1 MNLLQGLNPSQKE
14 AVLHIDGA
22 MLILAGAGSGK
33 TKTITTRLAYLID
46 KVGIPAHHT
55 LTLTFTNK
63 AASVMKHRALS
74 LIENENSQNPL
85 LCTFHKFGLLFLRL
99 YSERISRA
107 NNFVI
112 IDTDD
117 KKKILKDLASE
128 NLQNSLSN
136 IGAYIS
142 NFKNQ
147 SKSAQE
153 IQQELELLEDE
164 KSKSYREII
173 HTYEQYE
180 QFLIQNNFMDFDD
193 LLMLTNKILEDEVF
207 AKEQS
212 KKYAYITVD
221 EYQDTNTLQYQIL
234 KKLCSNHENIC
245 VVGDDDQSIYGWR
258 GAKIENI
265 LNFQEQFSNVKLV
278 KLEQNYRS
286 TNAILQA
293 ANELI
298 EHNRKRLGKVL
309 ICTKDKGEEIEVL
322 QNDDEKIESFKVAEK
337 VTKLLKLG
345 IDPSEIAILYR
356 VNALSRALEEVFTI
370 EKIPFKLLSG
380 IRFYE
385 RSEIK
390 DIISYLRL
398 LSNLNDDYSFKRIIN
413 KPKRNFG
420 KATLNKLQDYAKE
433 HRLSLFEALCT
444 MTGNGFFS
452 KKIENEI
459 EKFILSIHKL
469 KEKNNLLD
477 IITSLENEFKLKE
490 FYKNSPESEDKILNI
505 DELYANLKDKIS
517 HGNYENLD
525 DILNEITLLNEQ
537 DGLEQE
543 SICIMSIHASKGLEF
558 DYVFIVGLEEG
569 FFPLTSESSNIEE
582 ERRLAYVAIT
592 RAKKKLYL
600 SYAKSRFYKGSR
612 TKLAKSRFLGESNVI
627 KKELIFD
634 DDTKSYKK
642 GDLIKHKI
650 FGIGRVIGVSK
661 TRIEEKLTIN
671 FGGIERVIM
680 SNFVEKL
687 YE

>member
-1 MNLLQGLNPSQKE
+1 MNLLQDLNSSQKE

-46 KVGIPAHHT
+46 QVGIPAHHT

-63 AASVMKHRALS
+63 AASVMKSRALA
-74 LIENENSQNPL
+74 LIKNENLLNPL

-99 YSERISRA
+99 HSERISRA

-128 NLQNSLSN
+128 NLKNSLAT

-147 SKSAQE
+147 SKNAQE
-153 IQQELELLEDE
+153 IQKELGLLDDE
-164 KSKSYREII
+164 KNKNYKEII
-173 HTYEQYE
+173 HLYEQYE
-180 QFLIQNNFMDFDD
+180 HFLIQHNFMDFDD
-193 LLMLTNKILEDEVF
+193 LLMLTNKILEDENF

-234 KKLCSNHENIC
+234 KKLCSTHENIC

-265 LNFQEQFSNVKLV
+265 LNFQKQFSNVKLV

-286 TNAILQA
+286 TSAILQA

-298 EHNRKRLGKVL
+298 EHNKKRLGKVL
-309 ICTKDKGEEIEVL
+309 ICTKDKGEEIEIL
-322 QNDDEKIESFKVAEK
+322 QNDDEKIESFKIAKEVK
-337 VTKLLKLG
+337 KLLKLG

-356 VNALSRALEEVFTI
+356 VNALSRALEEAFTI

-380 IRFYE
+380 MRFYE

-420 KATLNKLQDYAKE
+420 NVALNKLQDYAKK
-433 HRLSLFEALCT
+433 HHLSLFEALCT
-444 MTGNGFFS
+444 TIGNKFFS
-452 KKIENEI
+452 KKTEKEI
-459 EKFILSIHKL
+459 EKFILNIYKL
-469 KEKNNLLD
+469 KEKDSLID
-477 IITSLENEFKLKE
+477 IITSLESEFKLKE
-490 FYKNSPESEDKILNI
+490 FYKNSPEGEDKILNI

-517 HGNYENLD
+517 HGNYKNLD

-558 DYVFIVGLEEG
+558 DYIFLVGLEEG

-592 RAKKKLYL
+592 RTKKKLYL
-600 SYAKSRFYKGSR
+600 SYANSRFYKGSR
-612 TKLAKSRFLGESNVI
+612 AKLAKSRFLSESNVI
-627 KKELIFD
+627 KKELILD
-634 DDTKSYKK
+634 DAKSYKK

-650 FGIGRVIGVSK
+650 FGIGRVISVSK
-661 TRIEEKLTIN
+661 IRVEERLTIN
-671 FGGIERVIM
+671 FGGIERIIM
-680 SNFVEKL
+680 SNFVEKII
-687 YE
+687 

>member
-1 MNLLQGLNPSQKE
+1 MNLLEGLNQSQKE
-14 AVLHIDGA
+14 AVLHTDGA

-46 KVGIPAHHT
+46 QVGIPAHHT

-63 AASVMKHRALS
+63 AANVMKNRALA
-74 LIENENSQNPL
+74 LIKNENLQTPL

-112 IDTDD
+112 IDSDD
-117 KKKILKDLASE
+117 KKKILKDLTNE
-128 NLQNSLSN
+128 NLKSSLAT

-153 IQQELELLEDE
+153 IQKELEFLKDE
-164 KSKSYREII
+164 KSKNYEEII
-173 HTYEQYE
+173 RTYEQYE
-180 QFLIQNNFMDFDD
+180 NFLIQNNFMDFDD
-193 LLMLTNKILEDEVF
+193 LLMLTNKILEDEEF

-221 EYQDTNTLQYQIL
+221 EYQDTNALQYQIL
-234 KKLCSNHENIC
+234 KKLCSSHENIC

-265 LNFQEQFSNVKLV
+265 LNFQEQFCNVKLI

-298 EHNRKRLGKVL
+298 EHNRKRLGKTL
-309 ICTKDKGEEIEVL
+309 ICTKDKGEEIEIL
-322 QNDDEKIESFKVAEK
+322 QNDDEKIESFKIAKEVF
-337 VTKLLKLG
+337 KLLKSN
-345 IDPSEIAILYR
+345 INPSQIAILYR
-356 VNALSRALEEVFTI
+356 VNALSRALEEAFSK

-385 RSEIK
+385 RAEIK

-398 LSNLNDDYSFKRIIN
+398 LSNFNDDYSFKRIIN
-413 KPKRNFG
+413 RPKRNFG
-420 KATLNKLQDYAKE
+420 NATLQKLQDYALNNN
-433 HRLSLFEALCT
+433 LSLFEALCALV
-444 MTGNGFFS
+444 GNGFFT
-452 KKIENEI
+452 KKTDNEV
-459 EKFILSIHKL
+459 EKFILSMHKL
-469 KEKNNLLD
+469 KEKENLLE
-477 IITSLENEFKLKE
+477 IITSLENEFKFKE
-490 FYKNSPESEDKILNI
+490 FYKDNPEGEDKLLNI
-505 DELYANLKDKIS
+505 DEFYANLKDKIS
-517 HGNYENLD
+517 HGNYSKLD
-525 DILNEITLLNEQ
+525 DILNEISLLNEQ
-537 DGLEQE
+537 DGLDQE

-600 SYAKSRFYKGSR
+600 SYANSRFYKGSR
-612 TKLAKSRFLGESNVI
+612 TKLDKSRFLGESNVI
-627 KKELIFD
+627 KKELTLD
-634 DDTKSYKK
+634 NDQKSYKK

-650 FGIGRVIGVSK
+650 FGIGRITSVSK
-661 TRIEEKLTIN
+661 FKNEEKLTIN
-671 FGGIERVIM
+671 FGGIERMIM
-680 SNFVEKL
+680 SSFVEKII
-687 YE
+687 

>member
-1 MNLLQGLNPSQKE
+1 MNLLEGLNQSQRE
-14 AVLHIDGA
+14 AVLHTDGA

-46 KVGIPAHHT
+46 QVGIPAHHT

-63 AASVMKHRALS
+63 AANVMKNRALA
-74 LIENENSQNPL
+74 LIKNENLQTPL

-112 IDTDD
+112 IDSDD
-117 KKKILKDLASE
+117 KKKILKDLTNE
-128 NLQNSLSN
+128 NLKSSLAT

-153 IQQELELLEDE
+153 IQKELEFLKDE
-164 KSKSYREII
+164 KSKNYEEII
-173 HTYEQYE
+173 RTYEQYE
-180 QFLIQNNFMDFDD
+180 NFLIQNNFMDFDD
-193 LLMLTNKILEDEVF
+193 LLMLTNKILEDEEF

-221 EYQDTNTLQYQIL
+221 EYQDTNALQYQIL
-234 KKLCSNHENIC
+234 KKLCSSHENIC

-265 LNFQEQFSNVKLV
+265 LNFQEQFCNVKLI

-298 EHNRKRLGKVL
+298 EHNRKRLGKTL
-309 ICTKDKGEEIEVL
+309 ICTKDKGEEIEIL
-322 QNDDEKIESFKVAEK
+322 QNDDEKIESFKIAKEVF
-337 VTKLLKLG
+337 KLLKSN
-345 IDPSEIAILYR
+345 INPSQIAILYR
-356 VNALSRALEEVFTI
+356 VNALSRALEEAFSK

-385 RSEIK
+385 RAEIK

-398 LSNLNDDYSFKRIIN
+398 LSNFNDDYSFKRIIN
-413 KPKRNFG
+413 RPKRNFG
-420 KATLNKLQDYAKE
+420 NATLQKLQDYALNNN
-433 HRLSLFEALCT
+433 LSLFEALCALV
-444 MTGNGFFS
+444 GNGFFT
-452 KKIENEI
+452 KKTDNEV
-459 EKFILSIHKL
+459 EKFILSMHKL
-469 KEKNNLLD
+469 KEKENLLE
-477 IITSLENEFKLKE
+477 IITSLENEFKFKE
-490 FYKNSPESEDKILNI
+490 FYKDNPEGEDKLLNI
-505 DELYANLKDKIS
+505 DEFYANLKDKIS
-517 HGNYENLD
+517 HGNYSKLD
-525 DILNEITLLNEQ
+525 DILNEISLLNEQ
-537 DGLEQE
+537 DGLDQE

-600 SYAKSRFYKGSR
+600 SYANSRFYKGSR
-612 TKLAKSRFLGESNVI
+612 TKLDKSRFLGESNVI
-627 KKELIFD
+627 KKELTLD
-634 DDTKSYKK
+634 NNQKSYKK

-650 FGIGRVIGVSK
+650 FGIGRITSVSK
-661 TRIEEKLTIN
+661 FKNEEKLTIN
-671 FGGIERVIM
+671 FGGIERMIM
-680 SNFVEKL
+680 SSFVEKII
-687 YE
+687 

>member
-1 MNLLQGLNPSQKE
+1 MNLLEGLNQSQKE
-14 AVLHIDGA
+14 AILHTDGA

-46 KVGIPAHHT
+46 QVGIPAHHT

-63 AASVMKHRALS
+63 AANVMKNRALA
-74 LIENENSQNPL
+74 LIKNENLQTPL

-112 IDTDD
+112 IDSDD
-117 KKKILKDLASE
+117 KKKILKDLTNE
-128 NLQNSLSN
+128 NLKSSLAT

-153 IQQELELLEDE
+153 IQKELEFLKDE
-164 KSKSYREII
+164 KSKNYEEII

-180 QFLIQNNFMDFDD
+180 NFLIQNNFMDFDD
-193 LLMLTNKILEDEVF
+193 LLMLTNKILEDEEF

-221 EYQDTNTLQYQIL
+221 EYQDTNALQYQIL
-234 KKLCSNHENIC
+234 KKLCSSHENIC

-265 LNFQEQFSNVKLV
+265 LNFQEQFCNVKLI

-298 EHNRKRLGKVL
+298 EHNRKRLGKTL

-322 QNDDEKIESFKVAEK
+322 QNDDEKIESFKIAKEVF
-337 VTKLLKLG
+337 KLLKSN
-345 IDPSEIAILYR
+345 INPSQIAILYR
-356 VNALSRALEEVFTI
+356 VNALSRALEEAFSK

-385 RSEIK
+385 RAEIK

-398 LSNLNDDYSFKRIIN
+398 LSNFNDDYSFKRIIN
-413 KPKRNFG
+413 RPKRNFG
-420 KATLNKLQDYAKE
+420 NATLQKLQDYALNNN
-433 HRLSLFEALCT
+433 LSLFEALYALV
-444 MTGNGFFS
+444 GNGFFT
-452 KKIENEI
+452 KKTDNEV
-459 EKFILSIHKL
+459 EKFILSMHKL
-469 KEKNNLLD
+469 KEKENLLE
-477 IITSLENEFKLKE
+477 IVTSLENEFKFKE
-490 FYKNSPESEDKILNI
+490 FYKDNPEGEDKLLNI
-505 DELYANLKDKIS
+505 DEFYANLKDKIS
-517 HGNYENLD
+517 HGNYSNLD
-525 DILNEITLLNEQ
+525 DILNEISLLNEQ
-537 DGLEQE
+537 DGLDQE

-600 SYAKSRFYKGSR
+600 SYANSRFHKGSR
-612 TKLAKSRFLGESNVI
+612 TKLDKSRFLGESNVI
-627 KKELIFD
+627 KKELTFD
-634 DDTKSYKK
+634 NNQKSYKK

-650 FGIGRVIGVSK
+650 FGIGRITSVSK
-661 TRIEEKLTIN
+661 LNNEEKLTIN
-671 FGGIERVIM
+671 FGGIERMIM
-680 SNFVEKL
+680 SSFVEKII
-687 YE
+687 

>member
-1 MNLLQGLNPSQKE
+1 MNLLEGLNQSQRE
-14 AVLHIDGA
+14 AVLHTDGA

-46 KVGIPAHHT
+46 QVGIPAHHT

-63 AASVMKHRALS
+63 AANVMKNRALA
-74 LIENENSQNPL
+74 LIKNENLQTPL

-112 IDTDD
+112 IDSDD
-117 KKKILKDLASE
+117 KKKILKDLTNE
-128 NLQNSLSN
+128 NLKSSLAT

-153 IQQELELLEDE
+153 IQKELEFLKDE
-164 KSKSYREII
+164 KSKNYEEII
-173 HTYEQYE
+173 RTYEQYE
-180 QFLIQNNFMDFDD
+180 NFLIQNNFMDFDD
-193 LLMLTNKILEDEVF
+193 LLMLTNKILEDEEF

-221 EYQDTNTLQYQIL
+221 EYQDTNALQYQIL
-234 KKLCSNHENIC
+234 KKLCSSHENIC

-265 LNFQEQFSNVKLV
+265 LNFQEQFCNVKLI

-298 EHNRKRLGKVL
+298 EHNRKRLGKTL
-309 ICTKDKGEEIEVL
+309 ICTKDKGEEIEIL
-322 QNDDEKIESFKVAEK
+322 QNDDEKIESFKIAKEVF
-337 VTKLLKLG
+337 KLLKSN
-345 IDPSEIAILYR
+345 INPSQIAILYR
-356 VNALSRALEEVFTI
+356 VNALSRALEEAFSK

-385 RSEIK
+385 RAEIK

-398 LSNLNDDYSFKRIIN
+398 LSNFNDDYSFKRIIN
-413 KPKRNFG
+413 RPKRNFG
-420 KATLNKLQDYAKE
+420 NATLQKLQDYALNNN
-433 HRLSLFEALCT
+433 LSLFEALCALV
-444 MTGNGFFS
+444 GNGFFT
-452 KKIENEI
+452 KKTDNEV
-459 EKFILSIHKL
+459 EKFILSMHKL
-469 KEKNNLLD
+469 KEKENLLE
-477 IITSLENEFKLKE
+477 IIISLENEFKFKE
-490 FYKNSPESEDKILNI
+490 FYKDNPEGEDKLLNI
-505 DELYANLKDKIS
+505 DEFYANLKDKIS
-517 HGNYENLD
+517 HGNYSKLD
-525 DILNEITLLNEQ
+525 DILNEISLLNEQ
-537 DGLEQE
+537 DGLDQE

-600 SYAKSRFYKGSR
+600 SYANSRFYKGSR
-612 TKLAKSRFLGESNVI
+612 TKLDKSRFLGESNVI
-627 KKELIFD
+627 KKELTLD
-634 DDTKSYKK
+634 NDQKSYKK

-650 FGIGRVIGVSK
+650 FGIGRITSVSK
-661 TRIEEKLTIN
+661 FKNEEKLTIN
-671 FGGIERVIM
+671 FGGIERMIM
-680 SNFVEKL
+680 SSFVEKII
-687 YE
+687 

>member
-1 MNLLQGLNPSQKE
+1 MNLLEGLNQSQKE
-14 AVLHIDGA
+14 AVLHTDGA

-46 KVGIPAHHT
+46 QVGIPAHHT

-63 AASVMKHRALS
+63 AANVMKNRALA
-74 LIENENSQNPL
+74 LIKNENLQTPL

-112 IDTDD
+112 IDSDD
-117 KKKILKDLASE
+117 KKKILKDLTNE
-128 NLQNSLSN
+128 NLKSSLAT

-153 IQQELELLEDE
+153 IQKELEFLKDE
-164 KSKSYREII
+164 KSKNYEEII
-173 HTYEQYE
+173 RTYEQYE
-180 QFLIQNNFMDFDD
+180 NFLIQNNFMDFDD
-193 LLMLTNKILEDEVF
+193 LLMLTNKILENEEF

-221 EYQDTNTLQYQIL
+221 EYQDTNALQYQIL
-234 KKLCSNHENIC
+234 KKLCSSHENIC

-265 LNFQEQFSNVKLV
+265 LNFQEQFCNVKLI

-298 EHNRKRLGKVL
+298 EHNRKRLGKTL
-309 ICTKDKGEEIEVL
+309 ICTKDKGEEIEIL
-322 QNDDEKIESFKVAEK
+322 QNDDEKIESFKIAKEVF
-337 VTKLLKLG
+337 KLLKSN
-345 IDPSEIAILYR
+345 INPSQIAILYR
-356 VNALSRALEEVFTI
+356 VNALSRALEEAFSK

-385 RSEIK
+385 RAEIK

-398 LSNLNDDYSFKRIIN
+398 LSNFNDDYSFKRIIN
-413 KPKRNFG
+413 RPKRNFG
-420 KATLNKLQDYAKE
+420 NATLQKLQDYALNNN
-433 HRLSLFEALCT
+433 LSLFEALCALV
-444 MTGNGFFS
+444 GNGFFT
-452 KKIENEI
+452 KKTDNEV
-459 EKFILSIHKL
+459 EKFILSMHKL
-469 KEKNNLLD
+469 KEKENLLE
-477 IITSLENEFKLKE
+477 IITSLENEFKFKE
-490 FYKNSPESEDKILNI
+490 FYKDNPEGEDKLLNI
-505 DELYANLKDKIS
+505 DEFYANLKDKIS
-517 HGNYENLD
+517 HGNYSNLD
-525 DILNEITLLNEQ
+525 DILNEISLLNEQ
-537 DGLEQE
+537 DGLDQE

-600 SYAKSRFYKGSR
+600 SYANSRFYKGSR
-612 TKLAKSRFLGESNVI
+612 TKLDKSRFLGESNVI
-627 KKELIFD
+627 KKELTLD
-634 DDTKSYKK
+634 NDQKSYKK

-650 FGIGRVIGVSK
+650 FGIGRITSVSK
-661 TRIEEKLTIN
+661 FKNEEKLTIN
-671 FGGIERVIM
+671 FGGIERMIM
-680 SNFVEKL
+680 SSFVEKII
-687 YE
+687 

>member
-1 MNLLQGLNPSQKE
+1 MNLLEGLNQSQKE
-14 AVLHIDGA
+14 AVLHTDGA

-46 KVGIPAHHT
+46 QVGIPAHHT

-63 AASVMKHRALS
+63 AANVMKNRALA
-74 LIENENSQNPL
+74 LIKNENLQTPL

-112 IDTDD
+112 IDSDD
-117 KKKILKDLASE
+117 KKKILKDLTNE
-128 NLQNSLSN
+128 NLKSSLAT

-147 SKSAQE
+147 SKSAKE
-153 IQQELELLEDE
+153 IQKELEFLKDE
-164 KSKSYREII
+164 KSKNYEEII
-173 HTYEQYE
+173 RTYEQYE
-180 QFLIQNNFMDFDD
+180 NFLIQNNFMDFDD
-193 LLMLTNKILEDEVF
+193 LLMLTNKILEDEEF

-221 EYQDTNTLQYQIL
+221 EYQDTNALQYQIL
-234 KKLCSNHENIC
+234 KKLCSSHENIC

-265 LNFQEQFSNVKLV
+265 LNFQEQFCNVKLI

-298 EHNRKRLGKVL
+298 EHNRKRLGKTL
-309 ICTKDKGEEIEVL
+309 ICTKDKGEEIEIL
-322 QNDDEKIESFKVAEK
+322 QNDDEKIESFKIAKEVF
-337 VTKLLKLG
+337 KLLKSN
-345 IDPSEIAILYR
+345 INPSQIAILYR
-356 VNALSRALEEVFTI
+356 VNALSRALEEAFSK

-385 RSEIK
+385 RAEIK

-398 LSNLNDDYSFKRIIN
+398 LSNFNDDYSFKRIIN
-413 KPKRNFG
+413 RPKRNFG
-420 KATLNKLQDYAKE
+420 NATLQKLQDYALNNN
-433 HRLSLFEALCT
+433 LSLFEALCALV
-444 MTGNGFFS
+444 GNGFFT
-452 KKIENEI
+452 KKTDNEV
-459 EKFILSIHKL
+459 EKFILSMHKL
-469 KEKNNLLD
+469 KEKENLLE
-477 IITSLENEFKLKE
+477 IITTLENEFKFKE
-490 FYKNSPESEDKILNI
+490 FYKDNPEGEDKLLNI
-505 DELYANLKDKIS
+505 DEFYANLKDKIS
-517 HGNYENLD
+517 HGNYSNLD
-525 DILNEITLLNEQ
+525 DILNEISLLNEQ
-537 DGLEQE
+537 DGLDQE

-600 SYAKSRFYKGSR
+600 SYANSRFYKGSR
-612 TKLAKSRFLGESNVI
+612 TKLDKSRFLGESNVI
-627 KKELIFD
+627 KKELTLD
-634 DDTKSYKK
+634 NNQKSYKK

-650 FGIGRVIGVSK
+650 FGIGRITSVSK
-661 TRIEEKLTIN
+661 FKNEEKLTIN
-671 FGGIERVIM
+671 FGGIERMIM
-680 SNFVEKL
+680 SSFVEKII
-687 YE
+687 

>member
-1 MNLLQGLNPSQKE
+1 MSFFEDLNDSQKE
-14 AVLHIDGA
+14 AIMHIDGA

-46 KVGIPAHHT
+46 HVGIPAQNT

-63 AASVMKHRALS
+63 AANVMKTRALALLQNQS
-74 LIENENSQNPL
+74 LHNPL

-128 NLQNSLSN
+128 NLKSSLAS

-147 SKSAQE
+147 SKSAEE
-153 IQQELELLEDE
+153 IRKELDFLKDE
-164 KSKSYREII
+164 KNKNYEEII
-173 HTYEQYE
+173 HIYEQYE
-180 QFLIQNNFMDFDD
+180 HFLKQNNFMDFDD
-193 LLMLTNKILEDEVF
+193 LLMLTNKILEDENF

-212 KKYAYITVD
+212 QKYNYITVD

-234 KKLCSNHENIC
+234 KKLCSAHENIC

-265 LNFQEQFSNVKLV
+265 LNFKEQFHNVKLV

-286 TNAILQA
+286 TSAILQA

-298 EHNRKRLGKVL
+298 EHNRKRLGKTL
-309 ICTKDKGEEIEVL
+309 ICTKDKGEEITIL
-322 QNDDEKIESFKVAEK
+322 QNDDEKIESFKVARE
-337 VTKLLKLG
+337 VSKLLNSG
-345 IDPSEIAILYR
+345 INPGEIAILYR
-356 VNALSRALEEVFTI
+356 VNALSRALEEAFSK

-385 RSEIK
+385 RAEIK

-413 KPKRNFG
+413 RPKRNFG
-420 KATLNKLQDYAKE
+420 NASLEKLENYAKE
-433 HRLSLFEALCT
+433 NHLSLFESLCVLQ
-444 MTGNGFFS
+444 GSGFFS
-452 KKIENEI
+452 KKTDNEI
-459 EKFILSIHKL
+459 EKFILSMHKI
-469 KEKNNLLD
+469 KEKNNLLAM
-477 IITSLENEFKLKE
+477 ILALEDEFKIKE
-490 FYKNSPESEDKILNI
+490 FYKDNPEGEDKLLNI

-517 HGNYENLD
+517 HGNYNSLD
-525 DILNEITLLNEQ
+525 DILNEISLLNEQ
-537 DGLEQE
+537 DGLDKE

-558 DYVFIVGLEEG
+558 DHVFIIGLEEG
-569 FFPLTSESSNIEE
+569 FFPLTSDTSNIEE

-600 SYAKSRFYKGSR
+600 SYANSRFYKGSR
-612 TKLAKSRFLGESNVI
+612 TRLEKSRFFGESNVM
-627 KKELIFD
+627 KKELTLD
-634 DDTKSYKK
+634 YQRNSYKK

-650 FGIGRVIGVSK
+650 FGIGRVTSVSK
-661 TRIEEKLTIN
+661 IGNEEKLTIN
-671 FGGIERVIM
+671 FGGIERMIM
-680 SNFVEKL
+680 SSFVEKAI
-687 YE
+687 

>member
-1 MNLLQGLNPSQKE
+1 MSFFEGLNDSQKE
-14 AVLHIDGA
+14 AIMHIDGA

-46 KVGIPAHHT
+46 HVGIPAQNT

-63 AASVMKHRALS
+63 AANVMKARALA
-74 LIENENSQNPL
+74 LLQDQNLHNPL

-99 YSERISRA
+99 YSERINRA

-128 NLQNSLSN
+128 NLQSSLAS

-153 IQQELELLEDE
+153 IRKELEFLKDE
-164 KSKSYREII
+164 KNKNYEEII
-173 HTYEQYE
+173 HLYEQYE
-180 QFLIQNNFMDFDD
+180 HFLIQNNFMDFDD
-193 LLMLTNKILEDEVF
+193 LLMLTNKILEDEQF

-212 KKYAYITVD
+212 QKYTYITVD
-221 EYQDTNTLQYQIL
+221 EYQDTNALQYQIL
-234 KKLCSNHENIC
+234 KKLCTSHENIC

-265 LNFQEQFSNVKLV
+265 LNFKEQFNNVKLV

-286 TNAILQA
+286 TSAILQA

-298 EHNRKRLGKVL
+298 EHNRKRLGKTL
-309 ICTKDKGEEIEVL
+309 ICTKDEGEEITIL
-322 QNDDEKIESFKVAEK
+322 QNDDEKIESFKVARE
-337 VTKLLKLG
+337 VSKLLNSG
-345 IDPSEIAILYR
+345 INPSEIAILYR
-356 VNALSRALEEVFTI
+356 VNALSRALEEAFSK

-385 RSEIK
+385 RAEIK

-413 KPKRNFG
+413 RPKRNFG
-420 KATLNKLQDYAKE
+420 NASLEKLENYAKE
-433 HRLSLFEALCT
+433 NHLSLFESLCALQ
-444 MTGNGFFS
+444 GSGFFS
-452 KKIENEI
+452 KKTDKEL
-459 EKFILSIHKL
+459 EKFILSIHKI
-469 KEKNNLLD
+469 KEKDDLLAM
-477 IITSLENEFKLKE
+477 ILALEEEFKIKE
-490 FYKNSPESEDKILNI
+490 FYKDNPESEDKLLNI
-505 DELYANLKDKIS
+505 DELYANLKDKIT
-517 HGNYENLD
+517 HGNYNGLD
-525 DILNEITLLNEQ
+525 DILNEISLLNEQ
-537 DGLEQE
+537 DGLDKE

-558 DYVFIVGLEEG
+558 DYVFIIGLEEG

-600 SYAKSRFYKGSR
+600 SYANSRFYKGSR
-612 TKLAKSRFLGESNVI
+612 TRLEKSRFFGESNVI
-627 KKELIFD
+627 KKELTLD
-634 DDTKSYKK
+634 HQKNCYKK

-650 FGIGRVIGVSK
+650 FGIGRVTGVSK
-661 TRIEEKLTIN
+661 IGAEEKLTIN
-671 FGGIERVIM
+671 FGGIERMIM
-680 SNFVEKL
+680 SSFVEKVI
-687 YE
+687 

>member
-1 MNLLQGLNPSQKE
+1 MNLLQGLNDSQKE
-14 AVLHIDGA
+14 AIMHIDGA

-46 KVGIPAHHT
+46 HVGIPAQNT

-63 AASVMKHRALS
+63 AASVMKTRALA
-74 LIENENSQNPL
+74 LLKDQNLHNPL

-99 YSERISRA
+99 YSERIKRA

-117 KKKILKDLASE
+117 KKKILKDLAGE
-128 NLQNSLSN
+128 NIKNSLAS

-147 SKSAQE
+147 SKNAEE
-153 IQQELELLEDE
+153 IRKELEFLKDE
-164 KSKSYREII
+164 KSKNYEEII
-173 HTYEQYE
+173 HLYEQYE
-180 QFLIQNNFMDFDD
+180 NFLIQNNFMDFDD
-193 LLMLTNKILEDEVF
+193 LLMLTNKILEDENF

-212 KKYAYITVD
+212 KIYQYITVD
-221 EYQDTNTLQYQIL
+221 EYQDTNALQYQIL
-234 KKLCSNHENIC
+234 KKLCASHENIC

-265 LNFQEQFSNVKLV
+265 LNFKEQFNNVKLV

-298 EHNRKRLGKVL
+298 EHNRKRLGKTL
-309 ICTKDKGEEIEVL
+309 ICTKDKGEEIEIL
-322 QNDDEKIESFKVAEK
+322 QNDDEKIESFKVAKEIS
-337 VTKLLKLG
+337 KLLNSKVN
-345 IDPSEIAILYR
+345 PSEIAILYR
-356 VNALSRALEEVFTI
+356 VNALSRALEEAFSK

-385 RSEIK
+385 RAEIK

-413 KPKRNFG
+413 RPKRNFG
-420 KATLNKLQDYAKE
+420 NASLEKLENYAKE
-433 HRLSLFEALCT
+433 NHLSLFESLCILQ
-444 MTGNGFFS
+444 GSGFFS
-452 KKIENEI
+452 KKTDKEI
-459 EKFILSIHKL
+459 EKFILSIHKI
-469 KEKNNLLD
+469 KEKEDLLG
-477 IITSLENEFKLKE
+477 IILSLEDEFKIKE
-490 FYKNSPESEDKILNI
+490 FYKDNPESEDKLLNI

-517 HGNYENLD
+517 HGNYDTLD
-525 DILNEITLLNEQ
+525 DILNEISLLNEQ
-537 DGLEQE
+537 DSLDQDKV
-543 SICIMSIHASKGLEF
+543 CIMSIHASKGLEF
-558 DYVFIVGLEEG
+558 DYVFIIGLEEG

-600 SYAKSRFYKGSR
+600 SYANSRFYKGSR
-612 TKLAKSRFLGESNVI
+612 ARLEKSRFFGESNVM
-627 KKELIFD
+627 KKELTLD
-634 DDTKSYKK
+634 YQSSSYKK

-650 FGIGRVIGVSK
+650 FGIGRVTSVSK
-661 TRIEEKLTIN
+661 IGAEEKLTIN
-671 FGGIERVIM
+671 FGGIERMIM
-680 SNFVEKL
+680 SSFVEKVI
-687 YE
+687 

>member
-1 MNLLQGLNPSQKE
+1 MNLLEGLNQSQKE
-14 AVLHIDGA
+14 AVLHTDGA

-46 KVGIPAHHT
+46 QVGIPAHHT

-63 AASVMKHRALS
+63 AANVMKNRALA
-74 LIENENSQNPL
+74 LIKNENLQTPL

-112 IDTDD
+112 IDSDD
-117 KKKILKDLASE
+117 KKKILKDLTNE
-128 NLQNSLSN
+128 NLKSSLAT

-153 IQQELELLEDE
+153 IQKELEFLKDE
-164 KSKSYREII
+164 KSKNYEEII
-173 HTYEQYE
+173 RTYEQYE
-180 QFLIQNNFMDFDD
+180 NFLIQNNFMDFDD
-193 LLMLTNKILEDEVF
+193 LLMLTNKILEDEEF

-221 EYQDTNTLQYQIL
+221 EYQDTNALQYQIL
-234 KKLCSNHENIC
+234 KKLCSSHENIC

-265 LNFQEQFSNVKLV
+265 LNFQEQFCNVKLI

-298 EHNRKRLGKVL
+298 EHNRKRLGKTL
-309 ICTKDKGEEIEVL
+309 ICTKDKGEEIEIL
-322 QNDDEKIESFKVAEK
+322 QNDDEKIESFKIAKEVF
-337 VTKLLKLG
+337 KLLKSN
-345 IDPSEIAILYR
+345 INPSQIAILYR
-356 VNALSRALEEVFTI
+356 VNALSRALEEAFSK

-385 RSEIK
+385 RAEIK

-398 LSNLNDDYSFKRIIN
+398 LSNFNDDYSFKRIIN
-413 KPKRNFG
+413 RPKRNFG
-420 KATLNKLQDYAKE
+420 NATLQKLQDYALNNN
-433 HRLSLFEALCT
+433 LSLFEALCVLV
-444 MTGNGFFS
+444 GNGFFT
-452 KKIENEI
+452 KKTDNEV
-459 EKFILSIHKL
+459 EKFILSMHKL
-469 KEKNNLLD
+469 KEKENLLE
-477 IITSLENEFKLKE
+477 IITSLENEFKFKE
-490 FYKNSPESEDKILNI
+490 FYKDNPEGEDKLLNI
-505 DELYANLKDKIS
+505 DEFYANLKDKIS
-517 HGNYENLD
+517 HGNYSKLD
-525 DILNEITLLNEQ
+525 DILNEISLLNEQ
-537 DGLEQE
+537 DGLDQE

-592 RAKKKLYL
+592 RAKKKLCL
-600 SYAKSRFYKGSR
+600 SYANSRFYKGSR
-612 TKLAKSRFLGESNVI
+612 TKLDKSRFLGESNVI
-627 KKELIFD
+627 KKELTLD
-634 DDTKSYKK
+634 NNQKSYKK

-650 FGIGRVIGVSK
+650 FGIGRITSVSK
-661 TRIEEKLTIN
+661 FKNEEKLTIN
-671 FGGIERVIM
+671 FGGIERMIM
-680 SNFVEKL
+680 SSFVEKII
-687 YE
+687 

>member
-1 MNLLQGLNPSQKE
+1 MNLLEGLNQSQKE
-14 AVLHIDGA
+14 AVLHTDGA

-46 KVGIPAHHT
+46 QVGIPAHHT

-63 AASVMKHRALS
+63 AANVMKNRALA
-74 LIENENSQNPL
+74 LIKNENLQTPL

-112 IDTDD
+112 IDSDD
-117 KKKILKDLASE
+117 KKKILKDLTNE
-128 NLQNSLSN
+128 NLKSSLATL
-136 IGAYIS
+136 GAYIS

-153 IQQELELLEDE
+153 IQKELEFLKDE
-164 KSKSYREII
+164 KSKNYEEII
-173 HTYEQYE
+173 RTYEQYE
-180 QFLIQNNFMDFDD
+180 NFLIQNNFMDFDD
-193 LLMLTNKILEDEVF
+193 LLMLTNKILEDEEF

-221 EYQDTNTLQYQIL
+221 EYQDTNALQYQIL
-234 KKLCSNHENIC
+234 KKLCSSHENIC

-265 LNFQEQFSNVKLV
+265 LNFQEQFCNVKLI

-298 EHNRKRLGKVL
+298 EHNRKRLGKTL
-309 ICTKDKGEEIEVL
+309 ICTKDKGEEIEIL
-322 QNDDEKIESFKVAEK
+322 QNDDEKIESFKIAKEVF
-337 VTKLLKLG
+337 KLLKSN
-345 IDPSEIAILYR
+345 INPSQIAILYR
-356 VNALSRALEEVFTI
+356 VNALSRALEEAFSK

-385 RSEIK
+385 RAEIK

-398 LSNLNDDYSFKRIIN
+398 LSNFNDDYSFKRIIN
-413 KPKRNFG
+413 RPKRNFG
-420 KATLNKLQDYAKE
+420 NATLQKLQDYALNNN
-433 HRLSLFEALCT
+433 LSLFEALCALV
-444 MTGNGFFS
+444 GNGFFT
-452 KKIENEI
+452 KKTDNEV
-459 EKFILSIHKL
+459 EKFILSMHKL
-469 KEKNNLLD
+469 KEKENLLE
-477 IITSLENEFKLKE
+477 IVTSLENEFKFKE
-490 FYKNSPESEDKILNI
+490 FYKDNLEGEDKLLNI
-505 DELYANLKDKIS
+505 DEFYANLKDKIS
-517 HGNYENLD
+517 HGNYSKLD
-525 DILNEITLLNEQ
+525 DILNEISLLNEQ
-537 DGLEQE
+537 DGLDQE

-600 SYAKSRFYKGSR
+600 SYANSRFYKGSR
-612 TKLAKSRFLGESNVI
+612 TKLDKSRFLGESNVI
-627 KKELIFD
+627 KKELTLD
-634 DDTKSYKK
+634 NDQKSYKK

-650 FGIGRVIGVSK
+650 FGIGRITSVSK
-661 TRIEEKLTIN
+661 FKNEEKLTIN
-671 FGGIERVIM
+671 FGGIERMIM
-680 SNFVEKL
+680 SSFVEKII
-687 YE
+687 

>member
-1 MNLLQGLNPSQKE
+1 MNLLEGLNQSQKE
-14 AVLHIDGA
+14 AILHTDGA

-46 KVGIPAHHT
+46 QVGIPAHHT

-63 AASVMKHRALS
+63 AANVMKNRALA
-74 LIENENSQNPL
+74 LIKNENLQTPL

-112 IDTDD
+112 IDSDD
-117 KKKILKDLASE
+117 KKKILKDLTNE
-128 NLQNSLSN
+128 NLKSSLAT

-153 IQQELELLEDE
+153 IQKELEFLKDE
-164 KSKSYREII
+164 KSKNYEEII

-180 QFLIQNNFMDFDD
+180 NFLIQNNFMDFDD
-193 LLMLTNKILEDEVF
+193 LLMLTNKILEDEEF

-221 EYQDTNTLQYQIL
+221 EYQDTNALQYQIL
-234 KKLCSNHENIC
+234 KKLCSSHENIC

-265 LNFQEQFSNVKLV
+265 LNFQEQFCNVKLI

-298 EHNRKRLGKVL
+298 EHNRKRLGKTL
-309 ICTKDKGEEIEVL
+309 ICTKDKGEEIEIL
-322 QNDDEKIESFKVAEK
+322 QNDDEKIESFKIAKEVF
-337 VTKLLKLG
+337 KLLKSN
-345 IDPSEIAILYR
+345 INPSQIAILYR
-356 VNALSRALEEVFTI
+356 VNALSRALEEAFSK

-385 RSEIK
+385 RAEIK

-398 LSNLNDDYSFKRIIN
+398 LSNFNDDYSFKRIIN
-413 KPKRNFG
+413 RPKRNFG
-420 KATLNKLQDYAKE
+420 NATLQKLQDYALNNN
-433 HRLSLFEALCT
+433 LSLFEALCALV
-444 MTGNGFFS
+444 GNGFFT
-452 KKIENEI
+452 KKTDNEV
-459 EKFILSIHKL
+459 EKFILSMHKL
-469 KEKNNLLD
+469 KEKENLLE
-477 IITSLENEFKLKE
+477 IVTSLENEFKFKE
-490 FYKNSPESEDKILNI
+490 FYKDNPEGEDKLLNI
-505 DELYANLKDKIS
+505 DEFYANLKDKIS
-517 HGNYENLD
+517 HGNYSNLD
-525 DILNEITLLNEQ
+525 DILNEISLLNEQ
-537 DGLEQE
+537 DGLDQE

-600 SYAKSRFYKGSR
+600 SYANSRFYKGSR
-612 TKLAKSRFLGESNVI
+612 TKLDKSRFLGESNVI
-627 KKELIFD
+627 KKELTLD
-634 DDTKSYKK
+634 NDQKSYKK

-650 FGIGRVIGVSK
+650 FGIGRITSVSK
-661 TRIEEKLTIN
+661 FKNEEKLTIN
-671 FGGIERVIM
+671 FGGIERMIM
-680 SNFVEKL
+680 SSFVEKII
-687 YE
+687 

>member
-1 MNLLQGLNPSQKE
+1 MNLLEGLNQSQKE

-46 KVGIPAHHT
+46 QVGIPAHHT

-63 AASVMKHRALS
+63 AANVMKNRALA
-74 LIENENSQNPL
+74 LIKNENLQTPL

-112 IDTDD
+112 IDSDD
-117 KKKILKDLASE
+117 KKKILKDLTNE
-128 NLQNSLSN
+128 NLKNSLAT

-153 IQQELELLEDE
+153 IQKELEFLKDE
-164 KSKSYREII
+164 KSKNYEEII
-173 HTYEQYE
+173 RTYEQYE
-180 QFLIQNNFMDFDD
+180 NFLIQNNFMDFDD
-193 LLMLTNKILEDEVF
+193 LLMLTNKILEDEEF

-221 EYQDTNTLQYQIL
+221 EYQDTNALQYQIL
-234 KKLCSNHENIC
+234 KKLCSSHENIC

-265 LNFQEQFSNVKLV
+265 LNFQEQFCNVKLI

-298 EHNRKRLGKVL
+298 EHNRKRLGKTL
-309 ICTKDKGEEIEVL
+309 ICTKDKGEEIEIL
-322 QNDDEKIESFKVAEK
+322 QNDDEKIESFKIAKEVF
-337 VTKLLKLG
+337 KLLKSN
-345 IDPSEIAILYR
+345 INPSQIAILYR
-356 VNALSRALEEVFTI
+356 VNALSRALEEAFSK

-385 RSEIK
+385 RAEIK

-398 LSNLNDDYSFKRIIN
+398 LSNFNDDYSFKRIIN
-413 KPKRNFG
+413 RPKRNFG
-420 KATLNKLQDYAKE
+420 NATLQKLQDYALNNN
-433 HRLSLFEALCT
+433 LSLFEALCALV
-444 MTGNGFFS
+444 GNGFFT
-452 KKIENEI
+452 KKTDNEV
-459 EKFILSIHKL
+459 EKFILSMHKL
-469 KEKNNLLD
+469 KEKENLLE
-477 IITSLENEFKLKE
+477 IITSLENEFKFKE
-490 FYKNSPESEDKILNI
+490 FYKDNPEGEDKLLNI
-505 DELYANLKDKIS
+505 DEFYANLKDKIS
-517 HGNYENLD
+517 HGNYSKLD
-525 DILNEITLLNEQ
+525 DILNEISLLNEQ
-537 DGLEQE
+537 DGLDQE

-600 SYAKSRFYKGSR
+600 SYANSRFYKGSR
-612 TKLAKSRFLGESNVI
+612 TKLDKSRFLGESNVI
-627 KKELIFD
+627 KKELTLD
-634 DDTKSYKK
+634 NNQKSYKK

-650 FGIGRVIGVSK
+650 FGIGRITSVSK
-661 TRIEEKLTIN
+661 FKNEEKLTIN
-671 FGGIERVIM
+671 FGGIERMIM
-680 SNFVEKL
+680 SSFVEKII
-687 YE
+687 

>member
-1 MNLLQGLNPSQKE
+1 MNLLEGLNQSQKE
-14 AVLHIDGA
+14 AVLHTDGA

-46 KVGIPAHHT
+46 QVGIPAHHT

-63 AASVMKHRALS
+63 AASVMKNRALA
-74 LIENENSQNPL
+74 LIKNENLQTPL

-112 IDTDD
+112 IDSDD
-117 KKKILKDLASE
+117 KKKILKDLTNE
-128 NLQNSLSN
+128 NLKSSLAT

-153 IQQELELLEDE
+153 IQKELEFLKDE
-164 KSKSYREII
+164 KSKNYEEII
-173 HTYEQYE
+173 RTYEQYE
-180 QFLIQNNFMDFDD
+180 NFLIQNNFMDFDD
-193 LLMLTNKILEDEVF
+193 LLMLTNKILEDEEF

-221 EYQDTNTLQYQIL
+221 EYQDTNALQYQIL
-234 KKLCSNHENIC
+234 KKLCSSHENIC

-265 LNFQEQFSNVKLV
+265 LNFQEQFCNVKLI

-298 EHNRKRLGKVL
+298 EHNRKRLGKTL
-309 ICTKDKGEEIEVL
+309 ICTKDKGEEIEIL
-322 QNDDEKIESFKVAEK
+322 QNDDEKIESFKIAKEVF
-337 VTKLLKLG
+337 KLLKSN
-345 IDPSEIAILYR
+345 INPSQIAILYR
-356 VNALSRALEEVFTI
+356 VNALSRALEEAFSK

-385 RSEIK
+385 RAEIK

-398 LSNLNDDYSFKRIIN
+398 LSNFNDDYSFKRIIN
-413 KPKRNFG
+413 RPKRNFG
-420 KATLNKLQDYAKE
+420 NATLQKLQDYALNNN
-433 HRLSLFEALCT
+433 LSLFEALCALV
-444 MTGNGFFS
+444 GNGFFT
-452 KKIENEI
+452 KKTDNEV
-459 EKFILSIHKL
+459 EKFILSMHKL
-469 KEKNNLLD
+469 KEKENLLE
-477 IITSLENEFKLKE
+477 IITSLENEFKFKE
-490 FYKNSPESEDKILNI
+490 FYKDNPEGEDKLLNI
-505 DELYANLKDKIS
+505 DEFYANLKDKIS
-517 HGNYENLD
+517 HGNYSKLD
-525 DILNEITLLNEQ
+525 DILNEISLLNEQ
-537 DGLEQE
+537 DGLDQE

-600 SYAKSRFYKGSR
+600 SYANSRFYKGSR
-612 TKLAKSRFLGESNVI
+612 TKLDKSRFLGESNVI
-627 KKELIFD
+627 KKELTLD
-634 DDTKSYKK
+634 NNQKSYKK

-650 FGIGRVIGVSK
+650 FGIGRITSVSK
-661 TRIEEKLTIN
+661 FKNEEKLTIN
-671 FGGIERVIM
+671 FGGIERMIM
-680 SNFVEKL
+680 SSFVEKII
-687 YE
+687 

>member
-1 MNLLQGLNPSQKE
+1 MNLLEGLNQSQKE
-14 AVLHIDGA
+14 AVLHTDGA

-46 KVGIPAHHT
+46 QVGIPAHHT

-63 AASVMKHRALS
+63 AANVMKNRALA
-74 LIENENSQNPL
+74 LIKNENLQTPL

-112 IDTDD
+112 IDSDD
-117 KKKILKDLASE
+117 KKKILKDLTNE
-128 NLQNSLSN
+128 NLKSSLAT

-153 IQQELELLEDE
+153 IQKELEFLKDE
-164 KSKSYREII
+164 KSKNYEEII
-173 HTYEQYE
+173 RTYEQYE
-180 QFLIQNNFMDFDD
+180 NFLIQNNFMDFDD
-193 LLMLTNKILEDEVF
+193 LLMLTNKILENEEF

-221 EYQDTNTLQYQIL
+221 EYQDTNALQYQIL
-234 KKLCSNHENIC
+234 KKLCSSHENIC

-265 LNFQEQFSNVKLV
+265 LNFQEQFCNVKLI

-298 EHNRKRLGKVL
+298 EHNRKRLGKTL
-309 ICTKDKGEEIEVL
+309 ICTKDKGEEIEIL
-322 QNDDEKIESFKVAEK
+322 QNDDEKIESFKIAKEVF
-337 VTKLLKLG
+337 KLLKSN
-345 IDPSEIAILYR
+345 INPSQIAILYR
-356 VNALSRALEEVFTI
+356 VNALSRALEEAFSK

-385 RSEIK
+385 RAEIK

-398 LSNLNDDYSFKRIIN
+398 LSNFNDDYSFKRIIN
-413 KPKRNFG
+413 RPKRNFG
-420 KATLNKLQDYAKE
+420 NATLQKLQDYALNNN
-433 HRLSLFEALCT
+433 LSLFEALCALV
-444 MTGNGFFS
+444 GNGFFT
-452 KKIENEI
+452 KKTDNEV
-459 EKFILSIHKL
+459 EKFILSMHKL
-469 KEKNNLLD
+469 KEKENLLE
-477 IITSLENEFKLKE
+477 IITSLENEFKFKE
-490 FYKNSPESEDKILNI
+490 FYKDNPEGEDKLLNI
-505 DELYANLKDKIS
+505 DEFYANLKDKIS
-517 HGNYENLD
+517 HGNYSKLD
-525 DILNEITLLNEQ
+525 DILNEISLLNEQ
-537 DGLEQE
+537 DGLDQE

-600 SYAKSRFYKGSR
+600 SYANSRFYKGSR
-612 TKLAKSRFLGESNVI
+612 TKLDKSRFLGESNVI
-627 KKELIFD
+627 KKELTLD
-634 DDTKSYKK
+634 NNQKSYKK

-650 FGIGRVIGVSK
+650 FGIGRITSVSK
-661 TRIEEKLTIN
+661 FKNEEKLTIN
-671 FGGIERVIM
+671 FGGIERMIM
-680 SNFVEKL
+680 SSFVEKII
-687 YE
+687 

>member
-1 MNLLQGLNPSQKE
+1 MNLLEGLNQSQKE
-14 AVLHIDGA
+14 AVLHTDGA

-46 KVGIPAHHT
+46 QVGIPAHHT

-63 AASVMKHRALS
+63 AANVMKNRALA
-74 LIENENSQNPL
+74 LIKNENLQTPL

-112 IDTDD
+112 IDSDD
-117 KKKILKDLASE
+117 KKKILKDLTNE
-128 NLQNSLSN
+128 NLKSSLAT

-153 IQQELELLEDE
+153 IQKELEFLKDE
-164 KSKSYREII
+164 KSKNYEEII
-173 HTYEQYE
+173 RTYEQYE
-180 QFLIQNNFMDFDD
+180 NFLIQNNFMDFDD
-193 LLMLTNKILEDEVF
+193 LLMLTNKILEDEEF

-221 EYQDTNTLQYQIL
+221 EYQDTNALQYQIL
-234 KKLCSNHENIC
+234 KKLCSSHENIC

-265 LNFQEQFSNVKLV
+265 LNFQEQFCNVKLI

-298 EHNRKRLGKVL
+298 EHNRKRLGKTL
-309 ICTKDKGEEIEVL
+309 ICTKDKGEEIEIL
-322 QNDDEKIESFKVAEK
+322 QNDDEKIESFKIAKEVF
-337 VTKLLKLG
+337 KLLKSN
-345 IDPSEIAILYR
+345 INPSQIAILYR
-356 VNALSRALEEVFTI
+356 VNALSRALEEAFSK

-385 RSEIK
+385 RAEIK

-398 LSNLNDDYSFKRIIN
+398 LSNFNDDYSFKRIIN
-413 KPKRNFG
+413 RPKRNFG
-420 KATLNKLQDYAKE
+420 NATLQKLQDYALNNN
-433 HRLSLFEALCT
+433 LSLFEALCALV
-444 MTGNGFFS
+444 GNGFFT
-452 KKIENEI
+452 KKTDNEV
-459 EKFILSIHKL
+459 EKFILSMHKL
-469 KEKNNLLD
+469 KEKENLLE
-477 IITSLENEFKLKE
+477 IITSLENEFKFKE
-490 FYKNSPESEDKILNI
+490 FYKDNPEGEDKLLNI
-505 DELYANLKDKIS
+505 DEFYANLKDKIS
-517 HGNYENLD
+517 HGNYSKLD
-525 DILNEITLLNEQ
+525 DILNEISLLNEQ
-537 DGLEQE
+537 DGLDQE

-600 SYAKSRFYKGSR
+600 SYANSRFYKGSR
-612 TKLAKSRFLGESNVI
+612 TKLDKSRFLGESNVI
-627 KKELIFD
+627 KKELTLD
-634 DDTKSYKK
+634 NNQKSYKK

-650 FGIGRVIGVSK
+650 FGIGRITSVSK
-661 TRIEEKLTIN
+661 FKNEEKLTIN
-671 FGGIERVIM
+671 FGGIERMIM
-680 SNFVEKL
+680 SSFVEKII
-687 YE
+687 

>member
-1 MNLLQGLNPSQKE
+1 MNLLEGLNQSQKE
-14 AVLHIDGA
+14 AVLHTDGA

-46 KVGIPAHHT
+46 QVGIPAHHT

-63 AASVMKHRALS
+63 AANVMKNRALA
-74 LIENENSQNPL
+74 LIKNENLQTPL

-112 IDTDD
+112 IDSDD
-117 KKKILKDLASE
+117 KKKILKDLTNE
-128 NLQNSLSN
+128 NLKSSLAT

-147 SKSAQE
+147 SKNAQE
-153 IQQELELLEDE
+153 IQKELEFLKDE
-164 KSKSYREII
+164 KSKNYEEII
-173 HTYEQYE
+173 RTYEQYE
-180 QFLIQNNFMDFDD
+180 NFLIQNNFMDFDD
-193 LLMLTNKILEDEVF
+193 LLMLTNKILEDEEF

-212 KKYAYITVD
+212 RKYAYITVD
-221 EYQDTNTLQYQIL
+221 EYQDTNALQYQIL
-234 KKLCSNHENIC
+234 KKLCSSHENIC

-265 LNFQEQFSNVKLV
+265 LNFQEQFCNVKLI

-298 EHNRKRLGKVL
+298 EHNRKRLGKTL
-309 ICTKDKGEEIEVL
+309 ICTKDKGEEIEIL
-322 QNDDEKIESFKVAEK
+322 QNDDEKIESFKIAKEVF
-337 VTKLLKLG
+337 KLLKSN
-345 IDPSEIAILYR
+345 INPSQIAILYR
-356 VNALSRALEEVFTI
+356 VNALSRALEEAFSK

-385 RSEIK
+385 RAEIK

-398 LSNLNDDYSFKRIIN
+398 LSNFNDDYSFKRIIN
-413 KPKRNFG
+413 RPKRNFG
-420 KATLNKLQDYAKE
+420 NATLQKLQDYALNNN
-433 HRLSLFEALCT
+433 LSLFEALCALV
-444 MTGNGFFS
+444 GNGFFT
-452 KKIENEI
+452 KKTDNEV
-459 EKFILSIHKL
+459 EKFILSMHKL
-469 KEKNNLLD
+469 KEKENLLE
-477 IITSLENEFKLKE
+477 IITSLENEFKFKE
-490 FYKNSPESEDKILNI
+490 FYKDNPEGEDKLLNI
-505 DELYANLKDKIS
+505 DEFYANLKDKIS
-517 HGNYENLD
+517 HGNYSKLD
-525 DILNEITLLNEQ
+525 DILNEISLLNEQ
-537 DGLEQE
+537 DGLDQE

-600 SYAKSRFYKGSR
+600 SYANSRFYKGSR
-612 TKLAKSRFLGESNVI
+612 TKLDKSRFLGESNVI
-627 KKELIFD
+627 KKELTLD
-634 DDTKSYKK
+634 NDQKSYKK

-650 FGIGRVIGVSK
+650 FGIGRITSVSK
-661 TRIEEKLTIN
+661 FKNEEKLTIN
-671 FGGIERVIM
+671 FGGIERMIM
-680 SNFVEKL
+680 SSFVEKII
-687 YE
+687 